1 MFLAAR
7 EGHIE
12 AVRLLLECFANRNI
26 VDNMDRSP
34 MMIAEDR
41 KHSAVARMLGEWN
54 ITALSHDG
62 AVVQALAHASHM
74 ATTMASPSVVRRR
87 QPADSFFANQMDTPH
102 PNVPQPSCEMFCP
115 VGNGNLHP
123 KMEYSSPLDYHHPC
137 INGNQIP
144 IGSSAPSSIQPS
156 ASIHDQLTLTHQG
169 TALHSS
175 NGHAMPSISVDSNNC
190 GLPPHLMPP
199 TFSPS
204 GNATSLAVTRVN
216 SSSSGSP
223 ASVLSP
229 SNTSPLTHIDEP
241 MVPATS
247 SYPTI
252 TSVGHTVSSYQRD
265 STGNESLGSDN
276 NILLAENTSFPTP
289 PSATYPYSPLPLPP
303 DSVYLTPPPDPESP
317 ERWLSSPGKGKS
329 PNLNDLSTINKRPMT
344 NLPLG
349 LVSEP
354 PPPYRPPY
362 PSEMAYTVAG
372 Q

>member
-7 EGHIE
+7 EGHIQ

-34 MMIAEDR
+34 MMIAEER
-41 KHSAVARMLGEWN
+41 KHSAVAQMLGEWN

-62 AVVQALAHASHM
+62 AVVQALAHAGHM

-102 PNVPQPSCEMFCP
+102 PNVPQPPCEMFCP
-115 VGNGNLHP
+115 MGNGNIHP
-123 KMEYSSPLDYHHPC
+123 KMEYPSPLDYHHPC
-137 INGNQIP
+137 INGDQIP
-144 IGSSAPSSIQPS
+144 IGSSAPSTSIQPS
-156 ASIHDQLTLTHQG
+156 ASIHDRLTLTHQG
-169 TALHSS
+169 THL
-175 NGHAMPSISVDSNNC
+175 
-190 GLPPHLMPP
+190 LPPN
-199 TFSPS
+199 FSPS
-204 GNATSLAVTRVN
+204 GNATSLVVTRVN

-241 MVPATS
+241 MIPATS
-247 SYPTI
+247 SYPTK
-252 TSVGHTVSSYQRD
+252 TSVGQTVLSYQRD
-265 STGNESLGSDN
+265 SMGNESLGSDN
-276 NILLAENTSFPTP
+276 NILLAENASYPTP

-329 PNLNDLSTINKRPMT
+329 PNLNDLSAINKRPMT
-344 NLPLG
+344 NLPHG
-349 LVSEP
+349 VVSEP

-362 PSEMAYTVAG
+362 PSEMAYTVTG